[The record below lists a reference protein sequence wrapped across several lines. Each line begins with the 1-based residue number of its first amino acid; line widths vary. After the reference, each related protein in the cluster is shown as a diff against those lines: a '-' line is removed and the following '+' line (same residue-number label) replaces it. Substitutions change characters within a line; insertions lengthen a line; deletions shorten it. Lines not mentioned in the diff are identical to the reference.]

1 MMEMTRYVTQRD
13 NCLNVSQFTRQSQAQ
28 AGDIDQE
35 LDIICQHFH
44 GVSMGGS
51 STWDKVEV
59 EQEDSRPEEVD
70 LLPSNCQLGG

>member
-1 MMEMTRYVTQRD
+1 MSVNLRD
-13 NCLNVSQFTRQSQAQ
+13 KAWLSPQCSLGS
-28 AGDIDQE
+28 GDIDQE
-35 LDIICQHFH
+35 LYIRCQHFH

-70 LLPSNCQLGG
+70 LLPSNCQLAG